1 MTATLKNILFDLGGV
16 IVDIR
21 RQDCIDAFQKLGFTD
36 IADYLGDYGQSGFF
50 LGIEDGSLT
59 PEEFRA
65 QLRRHIPG
73 EVSDAQLDDAFNAFI
88 TGIPLQRL
96 QALRRLRAEGW
107 KLYVV
112 SNTNPI
118 MWDQSLRREFEKE
131 GNTREDYFD
140 GIVTSFEA
148 KCCKPGRAIFD
159 KVTADFGI
167 NPAET
172 IFFDDSQANC
182 SIGASL
188 GFQAIHVPP
197 GLEFIDLMPGR
208 NQPPSCAGCC

>member
-1 MTATLKNILFDLGGV
+1 MAPSLKNILFDLGGV

-21 RQDCIDAFQKLGFTD
+21 RQDCIDAFRRLGFTD

-59 PEEFRA
+59 PEAFRDE
-65 QLRRHIPG
+65 LRRHIPA
-73 EVSDAQLDDAFNAFI
+73 EVTDAQLDDAFNAFI
-88 TGIPLQRL
+88 TDIPLRRL

-107 KLYVV
+107 KLYVI

-118 MWDQSLRREFEKE
+118 MWEQSLKREFEKE
-131 GNTREDYFD
+131 GMAREDYFD
-140 GIVTSFEA
+140 GIITSFEA
-148 KCCKPGRAIFD
+148 KCCKPDRRIFD
-159 KVTADFGI
+159 KVVTDFNI
-167 NPAET
+167 DPAET

-188 GFQAIHVPP
+188 GFNAIHVPP
-197 GLEFIDLMPGR
+197 GTDFIDLLPGHDL
-208 NQPPSCAGCC
+208 PPACGACC